1 MNQSDP
7 QGLTGC
13 QKHNASKEDSEHTLL
28 ADRGGFWMDDWHMV
42 PPRPELRK
50 LLGVEMVEVPMS

>member
-1 MNQSDP
+1 MI
-7 QGLTGC
+7 G
-13 QKHNASKEDSEHTLL
+13 EDNGEHTLL

-50 LLGVEMVEVPMS
+50 LLGVEMVDVPLS